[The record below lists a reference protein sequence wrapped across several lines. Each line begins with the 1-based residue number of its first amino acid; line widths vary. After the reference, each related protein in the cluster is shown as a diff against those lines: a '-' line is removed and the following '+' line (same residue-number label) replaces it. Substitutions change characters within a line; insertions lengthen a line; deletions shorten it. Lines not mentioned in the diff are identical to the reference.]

1 MKRVA
6 SVFVVLALTLVA
18 SPSAAPTKESWRVLS
33 RATVAGDQ
41 QIAVVVAAKRRTTR
55 LAVRVR
61 ATEQP
66 ATAELHTVV
75 TCNKEGPSG
84 PGVFSRRDKFTVQ
97 APALRVLQL
106 PIAYPENCG
115 VTVIGITHTVQ
126 WGHMTIA
133 ILASCT
139 VQTNGRC
146 A

>member
-6 SVFVVLALTLVA
+6 SVFVVLALASVA
-18 SPSAAPTKESWRVLS
+18 SASAAPTKERWRVIG

-41 QIAVVVAAKRRTTR
+41 IAVAVAAKRRTTR

-61 ATEQP
+61 ATEQS

-75 TCNKEGPSG
+75 TCSKDGPFG
-84 PGVFSRRDKFTVQ
+84 PGVFSRRDKFTVT
-97 APALRVLQL
+97 APAFRVLRL

-115 VTVIGITHTVQ
+115 VTVIGISHTVYM
-126 WGHMTIA
+126 GHTTIE
-133 ILASCT
+133 ILAPCT
-139 VQTNGRC
+139 VQINGSC